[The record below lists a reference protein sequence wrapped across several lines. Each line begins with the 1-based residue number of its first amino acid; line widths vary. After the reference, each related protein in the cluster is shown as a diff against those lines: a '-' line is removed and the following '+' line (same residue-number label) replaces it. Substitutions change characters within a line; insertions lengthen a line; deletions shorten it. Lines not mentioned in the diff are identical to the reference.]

1 MWETKGEA
9 SRAIQVLVREGNVC
23 GKVLT
28 VKKRCRQQ
36 TDSRSLALAAWS
48 MVNSLTNLLLKMHL
62 GFSI

>member
-28 VKKRCRQQ
+28 VKKGCRQQ
-36 TDSRSLALAAWS
+36 TDSRSLALAALS
-48 MVNSLTNLLLKMHL
+48 MVNTLTDPLLKMHL
-62 GFSI
+62 GLSV

>member
-28 VKKRCRQQ
+28 VKKGCRQQ
-36 TDSRSLALAAWS
+36 TDSRSLALAARC
-48 MVNSLTNLLLKMHL
+48 MEYGELFN
-62 GFSI
+62 